1 MKNWMN
7 FLLLFFLCGKK
18 RFLYNKKQGVA
29 KLFCGE
35 ETFLKKGS
43 LPHTPF
49 SKNFHR
55 NCFYYK

>member
-1 MKNWMN
+1 MPAHVLPDHLTGGEEEK
-7 FLLLFFLCGKK
+7 G
-18 RFLYNKKQGVA
+18 GGA